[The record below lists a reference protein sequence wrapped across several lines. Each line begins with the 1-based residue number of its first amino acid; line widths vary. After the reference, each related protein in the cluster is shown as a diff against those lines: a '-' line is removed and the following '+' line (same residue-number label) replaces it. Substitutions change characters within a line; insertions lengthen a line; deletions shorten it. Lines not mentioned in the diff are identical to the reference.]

1 MDIALTP
8 EQQDIIGHAV
18 ATGRVAAPEDA
29 VREALDLWVERERR
43 RSEILAVVDEAEAAL
58 ANGKGISA
66 GQSQLLRV
74 GLAYLPFDALNP
86 AGSRPAKRHLV
97 IYRIEG
103 ADVLILH
110 IIHASRDLDAVLRCS
125 DP

>member
-43 RSEILAVVDEAEAAL
+43 RSEILTVVDEAEAAL
-58 ANGKGISA
+58 ARGEGMSVAVAGISE
-66 GQSQLLRV
+66 L
-74 GLAYLPFDALNP
+74 
-86 AGSRPAKRHLV
+86 
-97 IYRIEG
+97 I
-103 ADVLILH
+103 ADVQ
-110 IIHASRDLDAVLRCS
+110 SRGRERLGS
-125 DP
+125 G

>member
-29 VREALDLWVERERR
+29 VREALELWVARERR

-58 ANGKGISA
+58 AHGEGTSVATVGISE
-66 GQSQLLRV
+66 L
-74 GLAYLPFDALNP
+74 
-86 AGSRPAKRHLV
+86 
-97 IYRIEG
+97 I
-103 ADVLILH
+103 ADVQ
-110 IIHASRDLDAVLRCS
+110 LRGRERLGS
-125 DP
+125 G

>member
-29 VREALDLWVERERR
+29 VREALELWVERERR

-58 ANGKGISA
+58 VQGKGIPIAADGIS
-66 GQSQLLRV
+66 
-74 GLAYLPFDALNP
+74 GL
-86 AGSRPAKRHLV
+86 
-97 IYRIEG
+97 I
-103 ADVLILH
+103 ADVQQRGRERLG
-110 IIHASRDLDAVLRCS
+110 SG
-125 DP
+125 

>member
-29 VREALDLWVERERR
+29 VREALELWVERERR

-58 ANGKGISA
+58 ASGEGISVA
-66 GQSQLLRV
+66 AV
-74 GLAYLPFDALNP
+74 GINE
-86 AGSRPAKRHLV
+86 LV
-97 IYRIEG
+97 
-103 ADVLILH
+103 ADVQVRGRQRLG
-110 IIHASRDLDAVLRCS
+110 SG
-125 DP
+125 

>member
-29 VREALDLWVERERR
+29 VREALELWVVRERR

-58 ANGKGISA
+58 VQGKGIPIAADGIS
-66 GQSQLLRV
+66 
-74 GLAYLPFDALNP
+74 GL
-86 AGSRPAKRHLV
+86 
-97 IYRIEG
+97 I
-103 ADVLILH
+103 ADVQQRGRERLG
-110 IIHASRDLDAVLRCS
+110 SG
-125 DP
+125 

>member
-29 VREALDLWVERERR
+29 VREALELWVERERR

-58 ANGKGISA
+58 AHGKGLSVAADGII
-66 GQSQLLRV
+66 
-74 GLAYLPFDALNP
+74 GL
-86 AGSRPAKRHLV
+86 
-97 IYRIEG
+97 I
-103 ADVLILH
+103 ADVQQRGRERLG
-110 IIHASRDLDAVLRCS
+110 SG
-125 DP
+125 